1 MEPVSLFAS
10 AAGGIRWPLGGER
23 VYLALYRKWRP
34 RRFSDVI
41 SQEHITRTLQNQV
54 REGKVA
60 HAYLFT
66 GSRGTGK
73 TTCSKILAKAVNC
86 LNPVD
91 GNPCLECAVCKGIEE
106 GSILDVTEMDAASNN
121 GVNDIRSL
129 RDEANFAPTVCKY
142 RVYII
147 DEVHMLSQS
156 AFNAL
161 LKIMEE
167 PPPHVLFILATT
179 EPHKVPATI
188 ISRCQRYDFRRIRP
202 EDSAERLLYIAGEE
216 GITLT
221 EDAAGL
227 IARLSNG
234 GMRDALSLLDQCMA
248 AETEVTPQVV
258 ADTAGIAGREQMFAL
273 SDAVLSGDTAKA
285 LTLVTELYDRAKEI
299 DRICEELTGHFR
311 DMLICRSVR
320 DPSGMVV
327 CLPDELERLRKQ
339 ADSTPPERILA
350 VLDDLQAC
358 SAALGKVPDKKVEL
372 EMTIIRLCGGG
383 GKPAVQPQAE
393 AAASADVAA
402 LQARIGELERLIAS
416 LSSAPGRLAP
426 AAAARETP
434 LPEEQPVRVAPPE
447 PPKSKPE
454 PVRPAPAPEPEPAPE
469 PATEPLPQWEELL
482 REMENRE
489 PALFSLM
496 DGSTAVRSGKT
507 VIISSPNPML
517 RGMLLTNNIG
527 AKLADLV
534 EQKLG
539 SRHKLRIAKKAQP
552 KAAESRPSAFQD
564 ILSRA
569 AGEGVEIRMQ
579 NNDRNAGDS
588 SGI

>member
-1 MEPVSLFAS
+1 M
-10 AAGGIRWPLGGER
+10 
-23 VYLALYRKWRP
+23 YLALYRKWRP
-34 RRFSDVI
+34 KRFSDVI

-86 LNPVD
+86 LHPVD

-121 GVNDIRSL
+121 GVGDIRSL

-202 EDSAERLLYIAGEE
+202 EDSAKRLLYIAGEE

-299 DRICEELTGHFR
+299 DRICEELIGHFR

-320 DPSGMVV
+320 DPSGMIV
-327 CLPDELERLRKQ
+327 CLPDELERLQKQ

-358 SAALGKVPDKKVEL
+358 ASALNKVADKKVEL
-372 EMTIIRLCGGG
+372 EMTIIRLCSDG
-383 GKPAVQPQAE
+383 GKPAASPQAG
-393 AAASADVAA
+393 AAGSADVAA
-402 LQARIGELERLIAS
+402 LQARIGELERLVAS
-416 LSSAPGRLAP
+416 LGSGAPAGR
-426 AAAARETP
+426 AAAAGTRP
-434 LPEEQPVRVAPPE
+434 APPE
-447 PPKSKPE
+447 PEAAAPARAAAPE
-454 PVRPAPAPEPEPAPE
+454 PPPEEAVSGPPAAKTAAPEPEPAL
-469 PATEPLPQWEELL
+469 EPLPQWEELL

-507 VIISSPNPML
+507 VIITSPNPML

-527 AKLADLV
+527 ARLADLV

-569 AGEGVEIRMQ
+569 AGEGVEIRLQ
-579 NNDRNAGDS
+579 NNDRDPGDG